1 MGKVANIK
9 EFEVKIRVTGKP
21 LTIKKENIFMAFKKS
36 DYFNL
41 ILKGKNMDVCA
52 NDFAIQFSKN
62 FIFKVEEPIS
72 KISIIIRNEF
82 HEWDQSLEN

>member
-1 MGKVANIK
+1 MVKVANIT

-21 LTIKKENIFMAFKKS
+21 ITIKKDNIFMAFKKS
-36 DYFNL
+36 DYYNSVVNGRNL
-41 ILKGKNMDVCA
+41 DICS

-72 KISIIIRNEF
+72 KIAAIIRHEF
-82 HEWDQSLEN
+82 PDWNADKED